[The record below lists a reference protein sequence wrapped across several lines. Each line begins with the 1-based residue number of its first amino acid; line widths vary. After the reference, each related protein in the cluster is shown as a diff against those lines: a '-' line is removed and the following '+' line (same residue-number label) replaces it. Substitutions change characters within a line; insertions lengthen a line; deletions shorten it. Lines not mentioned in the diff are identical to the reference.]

1 MREQKM
7 VNEFFFF
14 FFFVNFIYKI
24 EINVQVQGEADMIGV
39 CYADFFFFFLQN
51 SNLIM
56 ISSYIRYSYL

>member
-1 MREQKM
+1 MN
-7 VNEFFFF
+7 VF